1 MKPQP
6 VPFSYDI
13 VGSTQRNSLKIRR
26 MTRMNFR
33 FPYADQVVE
42 RYEKTTTEFTQFPLS
57 QGSCKSSQ
65 VIFRLLLLNTQ
76 QQASTK

>member
-1 MKPQP
+1 
-6 VPFSYDI
+6 
-13 VGSTQRNSLKIRR
+13 